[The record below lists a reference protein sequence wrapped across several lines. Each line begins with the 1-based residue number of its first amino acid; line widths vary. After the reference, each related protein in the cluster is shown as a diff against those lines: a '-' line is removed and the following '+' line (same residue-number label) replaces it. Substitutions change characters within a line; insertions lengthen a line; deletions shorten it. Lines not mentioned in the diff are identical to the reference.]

1 MKTLWFQIRKI
12 KTMDT
17 SRFRLGIIFNFNPK
31 WTGGL
36 IYVLNCIKILNFLE
50 DKDKPTVVIVYPE
63 HLKKYLDEV
72 EYPYL
77 EVVAHQFP
85 SIYKGY
91 LQSFLK
97 NKNEFVHDLVI
108 NQKLDAVFPMHDYPV
123 KSKLDAKLVSW
134 YADLQHMYY
143 PQFFTKKKR
152 LERNARIKL
161 ILKNSRDLVVSS
173 QAVKDDFLQFFKV
186 PKSLKI
192 HIYHFVSIVDQL
204 PALTREEIL
213 RKYALPEQYFMIS
226 NQFHKHKNH
235 KVVFK
240 AVAKLKDS
248 ERMPHLAITGR
259 FPEEANSDYLKELH
273 QIIDENNLKSAITFL
288 GLIPRGDQLLLMKY
302 ATAII
307 QPSLFEG
314 WSTVIEDAKSL
325 QVPVIA
331 SDLKVNIEQLAEQGT
346 YFESYND
353 EALATIL
360 EYYPARNFGVERY
373 DSYDSRMKKAA
384 YEFLSVFK

>member
-1 MKTLWFQIRKI
+1 MRMIESMEK
-12 KTMDT
+12 
-17 SRFRLGIIFNFNPK
+17 SRFRLGIVFNFNPK

-36 IYVLNCIKILNFLE
+36 IYVLNCIKILNYLD
-50 DKDKPTVVIVYPE
+50 DKDKPIVVILYPE
-63 HLKKYLDEV
+63 HLKKYLEEI
-72 EYPYL
+72 EYPFL
-77 EVVAHQFP
+77 EAKASIFP

-91 LQSFLK
+91 VQSFFK
-97 NKNEFVHDLVI
+97 NKNVFVHDLVLAH
-108 NQKLDAVFPMHDYPV
+108 KLDAVFPMHDYPI

-143 PQFFTKKKR
+143 PQFFARRKI

-173 QAVKDDFLQFFKV
+173 QAVKDDFLHFFNV

-192 HIYHFVSIVDQL
+192 HIYHFVSIVDNLPNISQNDIIKKYQL
-204 PALTREEIL
+204 PEE
-213 RKYALPEQYFMIS
+213 YFMIC

-235 KVVFK
+235 KVVFN
-240 AVAKLKDS
+240 ALAKLKNNNQ
-248 ERMPHLAITGR
+248 RLHIAITGR
-259 FPEEANSDYLKELH
+259 FPEEANSEYLKELH
-273 QIIDENNLKSAITFL
+273 QLIADNNLNDDITFL

-302 ATAII
+302 AKAII

-331 SDLKVNIEQLAEQGT
+331 SDLKVNIEQLGERGT
-346 YFESYND
+346 YFESHNYSQLA
-353 EALATIL
+353 ALL
-360 EYYPARNFGVERY
+360 QQHPKRNYAEQHY
-373 DSYDSRMKKAA
+373 ESYESRMKKAA
-384 YEFLSVFK
+384 YELLSVFK

>member
-1 MKTLWFQIRKI
+1 MKEN
-12 KTMDT
+12 
-17 SRFRLGIIFNFNPK
+17 RFRLGIVFNFNPK

-50 DKDKPTVVIVYPE
+50 DNDKPTVVIIYPE

-97 NKNEFVHDLVI
+97 NKNVFVQDLVI
-108 NQKLDAVFPMHDYPV
+108 DQKLDAVFPMHDYPV

-173 QAVKDDFLQFFKV
+173 QAVKDDFLKFFKV

-192 HIYHFVSIVDQL
+192 HIYHFVSIIDNL
-204 PALTREEIL
+204 PVLSKEEIL
-213 RKYALPEQYFMIS
+213 KKYNLPDKYFMIS

-235 KVVFK
+235 KVVFN
-240 AVAKLKDS
+240 ALAHLKNS
-248 ERMPHLAITGR
+248 EKIPHLAITGR
-259 FPEEANSDYLKELH
+259 FPEEPNSEYLRELH
-273 QIIDENNLKSAITFL
+273 QIIDQNNLKNSISFL

-331 SDLKVNIEQLAEQGT
+331 SNLKVNMEQLAEKGT
-346 YFESYND
+346 YFESHN
-353 EALATIL
+353 ENELATIL
-360 EYYPARNFGVERY
+360 EHYPSRTFGIDLYE
-373 DSYDSRMKKAA
+373 SYESRMKKAA
-384 YEFLSVFK
+384 YELLSVFK

>member
-1 MKTLWFQIRKI
+1 MEE
-12 KTMDT
+12 

-36 IYVLNCIKILNFLE
+36 IYILNCIKILDFLE
-50 DKDKPTVVIVYPE
+50 DKDKPTVVIIYPDY
-63 HLKKYLDEV
+63 LKKYLDEIS
-72 EYPYL
+72 YPYL
-77 EVVAHQFP
+77 ETTAHQFP
-85 SIYKGY
+85 SISKGY

-97 NKNEFVHDLVI
+97 NKNVFVQDLVVD
-108 NQKLDAVFPMHDYPV
+108 QKLDAVFPMHDYPV

-143 PQFFTKKKR
+143 PQFFSKKKR

-173 QAVKDDFLQFFKV
+173 QAVKEDFLQFFKV

-192 HIYHFVSIVDQL
+192 HIYHFVSIVDHL
-204 PALTREEIL
+204 PAITREEIL
-213 RKYALPEQYFMIS
+213 KKYNLPDKYFMIS

-240 AVAKLKDS
+240 ALAHLKNS
-248 ERMPHLAITGR
+248 EHMPHLAITGR
-259 FPEEANSDYLKELH
+259 FPEEPNSEYLKELH
-273 QIIDENNLKSAITFL
+273 QIIDENSLKDSISFL

-331 SDLKVNIEQLAEQGT
+331 SDLKVNIEQLAEKGT
-346 YFESYND
+346 YFESHD
-353 EALATIL
+353 ADALARIL
-360 EYYPARNFGVERY
+360 EKYPSRTFGMDIYE
-373 DSYDSRMKKAA
+373 SYDSRMKKAA
-384 YEFLSVFK
+384 YELLSVFK

>member
-1 MKTLWFQIRKI
+1 M
-12 KTMDT
+12 
-17 SRFRLGIIFNFNPK
+17 
-31 WTGGL
+31 
-36 IYVLNCIKILNFLE
+36 LNCIKILNFLE

-91 LQSFLK
+91 VQSFLK
-97 NKNEFVHDLVI
+97 NKNVFVHDLVI

-213 RKYALPEQYFMIS
+213 KKYALPEQYFMIS

-240 AVAKLKDS
+240 A
-248 ERMPHLAITGR
+248 
-259 FPEEANSDYLKELH
+259 
-273 QIIDENNLKSAITFL
+273 
-288 GLIPRGDQLLLMKY
+288 
-302 ATAII
+302 
-307 QPSLFEG
+307 
-314 WSTVIEDAKSL
+314 
-325 QVPVIA
+325 
-331 SDLKVNIEQLAEQGT
+331 
-346 YFESYND
+346 
-353 EALATIL
+353 
-360 EYYPARNFGVERY
+360 
-373 DSYDSRMKKAA
+373 
-384 YEFLSVFK
+384 

>member
-1 MKTLWFQIRKI
+1 MEN
-12 KTMDT
+12 

-36 IYVLNCIKILNFLE
+36 IYILNCIKILNFLE
-50 DKDKPTVVIVYPE
+50 DKDKPTLVIIYPE
-63 HLKKYLDEV
+63 YLKKHLEDV
-72 EYPYL
+72 DYPYI
-77 EVVAHQFP
+77 EIVTHQFP

-91 LQSFLK
+91 LQSLFK
-97 NKNEFVHDLVI
+97 NKNIFVHDLVK
-108 NQKLDAVFPMHDYPV
+108 QHQLDAVFPMHDYPV

-134 YADLQHMYY
+134 YADLQHIYY
-143 PQFFTKKKR
+143 PQFFTKRKR
-152 LERNARIKL
+152 FERNARIKM

-173 QAVKDDFLQFFKV
+173 QAVKDDFQQFFKL

-192 HIYHFVSIVDQL
+192 HIYHFVSIIDNL
-204 PALTREEIL
+204 PSMTKEEL
-213 RKYALPEQYFMIS
+213 LKKYGLPQSYFIIS

-235 KVVFK
+235 KVVFN
-240 AVAKLKDS
+240 ALAKLKNS
-248 ERMPHLAITGR
+248 KHRPYIAITGR
-259 FPEEANSDYLKELH
+259 FPDDPSSEYLKELH
-273 QIIDENNLKSAITFL
+273 QIIDENSLKNAITLL

-331 SDLKVNIEQLAEQGT
+331 SNLKVNIEQLAEKGT
-346 YFESYND
+346 YFESHNAD
-353 EALATIL
+353 ELARIL
-360 EYYPARNFGVERY
+360 EEYPSRTFGMELY
-373 DSYDSRMKKAA
+373 ESYDSRMKKAA